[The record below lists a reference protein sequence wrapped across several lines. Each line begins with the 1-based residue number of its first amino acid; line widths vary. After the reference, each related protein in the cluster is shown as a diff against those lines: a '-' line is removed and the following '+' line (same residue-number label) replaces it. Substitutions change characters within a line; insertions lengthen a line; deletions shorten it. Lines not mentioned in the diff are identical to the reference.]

1 MAASRLPS
9 ARWLRRPEH
18 AAAIGCLLA
27 LAGLASF
34 SLCLLPPDGTW
45 SGDTGIRVLQ
55 VETLLRQGD
64 FAVPYLGQ
72 AADPTNRWNPLAPRY
87 FAWQGERY
95 YPKFSPAYALLVAG
109 VVALGG
115 LRAAALPALL
125 ALALAAAALGGMLR
139 LAGSR
144 AGWVAALAVIL
155 ASPLVFYANELW
167 EHELAVALALVGM
180 LLLVATAWSSS
191 WWLPLGAGG
200 AFGVGLWFRAE
211 LYAALPAI
219 LVAALVARLPRRSLV
234 LALIATLLA
243 ALPLFGWQQALYG
256 RAEGAQVALDSPL
269 VLRGAAPVVI
279 AQRLLRQWGD
289 TIPSLVVPQGP
300 LLLWLLA
307 AGLIV
312 GGAFTRRRHRW
323 GHGLLMAGLVLAA
336 VLAIVNLALRLAPV
350 DVVASCPLVLGG
362 LTVSWRA
369 LEERRQLLFRVLALS
384 ALSYVVLAL
393 FTAPSPGGA
402 QHGPRYLLL
411 SYPLLIG
418 CAVLAGE
425 RWLACSPSWRR
436 TATLAT
442 LGVLAAASLAVQL
455 AGLRNLLVI
464 REQYAMVARV
474 SAALPPGPLVTDL
487 WWYPQVVPAEVLRR
501 PVFLVR
507 DGNDLAMLADRLA
520 EQGAA
525 QVTLVTSAE
534 QPRWPLP
541 DRTMGGRALR
551 AAPPKAIAP
560 RQLQFQS
567 VTID

>member
-1 MAASRLPS
+1 LPG
-9 ARWLRRPEH
+9 ARWLRHPDH

-27 LAGLASF
+27 LAGLAGF

-55 VETLLRQGD
+55 VETLLRQGN
-64 FAVPYLGQ
+64 FAVSYLGQ
-72 AADPTNRWNPLAPRY
+72 GVDPTNRWNPLSPTY
-87 FAWQGERY
+87 FVWQGERY
-95 YPKFSPAYALLVAG
+95 YPKFSLAYAVLVAG
-109 VVALGG
+109 VVTLGG

-144 AGWVAALAVIL
+144 AGWGAALAVIL

-167 EHELAVALALVGM
+167 EHELAVALALVGL

-191 WWLPLGAGG
+191 WMLSLGAGM
-200 AFGVGLWFRAE
+200 AFGVGLWFRPE
-211 LYAALPAI
+211 LYAALPAV
-219 LVAALVARLPRRSLV
+219 LFAALVTRLPRRSLA

-243 ALPLFGWQQALYG
+243 TLPLFGWQQALYG

-269 VLRGAAPVVI
+269 VLRGAAPVAI
-279 AQRLLRQWGD
+279 AQRLLRQWSD
-289 TIPSLVVPQGP
+289 TIPSLVIPQGP
-300 LLLWLLA
+300 LLPWLLA
-307 AGLIV
+307 AGLTV
-312 GGAFTRRRHRW
+312 GGAFTRRHSW
-323 GHGLLMAGLVLAA
+323 GYGLLLAGLALTA
-336 VLAIVNLALRLAPV
+336 VLALANLALRLAPI

-384 ALSYVVLAL
+384 ALGYVVLAL
-393 FTAPSPGGA
+393 LTAPAPGGA

-425 RWLACSPSWRR
+425 RWLACPPSWRR

-442 LGVLAAASLAVQL
+442 LGVLAAVSVAVQV

-464 REQYAMVARV
+464 REQYATVARV

-487 WWYPQVVPAEVLRR
+487 WWYPQVVPAEVPRR
-501 PVFLVR
+501 PLFLIR
-507 DGNDLAMLADRLA
+507 DGSDLVMLADRLA
-520 EQGAA
+520 EQGETSF
-525 QVTLVTSAE
+525 TLVTSGE

-551 AAPPKAIAP
+551 AAPPTAIAP

-567 VTID
+567 VIID